1 MCVFKG
7 DIWAPIIYRVK
18 VPSFLTITLVGLKNY
33 NDLMQME
40 LIRLKWFSCL
50 GRSLWIP
57 KSEFHLGAS
66 VLYMLYCSLA
76 RDVAVS
82 INKQDRQMTR
92 QDVAID
98 F

>member
-40 LIRLKWFSCL
+40 LIRLK
-50 GRSLWIP
+50 
-57 KSEFHLGAS
+57 
-66 VLYMLYCSLA
+66 
-76 RDVAVS
+76 
-82 INKQDRQMTR
+82 
-92 QDVAID
+92 
-98 F
+98 